1 MKWMLNKWCERQRR
15 WYDMLKS
22 KKEDVDNEIGVETI
36 VHCLRY
42 IYIYIAQLPQIPQI
56 HSTTFNV
63 YTNHFYPHF

>member
-42 IYIYIAQLPQIPQI
+42 IYIYI
-56 HSTTFNV
+56 
-63 YTNHFYPHF
+63 